1 MAIQAPAVFSAL
13 SLVAAGVV
21 VGLQGPFKGSLFTG
35 RFKAEAAESSGNK
48 KIDGTTIGTANCFLD
63 PTAPLTPDHGSER
76 CRAMPNADHPTL
88 YFEGDSHAHALMALA
103 QQILQEGSHNVSLFA
118 RGGCLLLTSL
128 PGRAAGRMMTDT
140 SSAERMIVPGQSI

>member
-35 RFKAEAAESSGNK
+35 CFKAEAAESSGNK

-88 YFEGDSHAHALMALA
+88 YFKA
-103 QQILQEGSHNVSLFA
+103 
-118 RGGCLLLTSL
+118 
-128 PGRAAGRMMTDT
+128 
-140 SSAERMIVPGQSI
+140 IVTPMP